1 MLLGVRPTD
10 RGILA
15 ATLAFAAA
23 ATLALTP
30 GYLETAGRLLSHA
43 PAAIDGAQAATARG
57 APAPGPARRKRDV
70 PAPATMVGDQ
80 RSVVL
85 YLLMEAARPQSLFAR

>member
-30 GYLETAGRLLSHA
+30 GYMETAGQLLSNA
-43 PAAIDGAQAATARG
+43 PAAIDSAQAATV